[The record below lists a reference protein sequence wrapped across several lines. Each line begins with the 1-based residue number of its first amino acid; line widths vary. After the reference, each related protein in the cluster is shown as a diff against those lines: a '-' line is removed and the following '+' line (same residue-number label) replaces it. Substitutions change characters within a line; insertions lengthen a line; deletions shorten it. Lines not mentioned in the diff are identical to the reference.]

1 MSDCIFCKIANGEI
15 PSDFVYEDDNVVAFK
30 DLNPQAPVH
39 VLVVPKKHYANIIDG
54 VPAATLESMTKAA
67 HAIALANGLDQS
79 GFRCIMNTGA
89 DAGQT
94 VMHLHMHVLGGA
106 KLGEG
111 LLPKEA

>member
-1 MSDCIFCKIANGEI
+1 MSDCIFCKIAKGEI

-30 DLNPQAPVH
+30 DLSPQAPVH

-67 HAIALANGLDQS
+67 RAIAQANGLDQS